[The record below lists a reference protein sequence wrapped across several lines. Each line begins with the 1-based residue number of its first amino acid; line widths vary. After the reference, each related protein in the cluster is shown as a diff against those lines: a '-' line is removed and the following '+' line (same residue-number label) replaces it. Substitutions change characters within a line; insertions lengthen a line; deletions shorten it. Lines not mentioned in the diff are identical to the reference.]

1 MNKKRY
7 KQLFVSIAAGGIKIL
22 LITLISAFT
31 ALPFVWMI
39 SSCLKPGSEV
49 MSSSSFLPS
58 TVTWDNLISVITS
71 SPIPTYIFNTMWI
84 SLVIVALQVI
94 TSALL
99 AYALVFMTFR
109 SRNILFGIIMATY
122 MLPVAATYIPSYII
136 LSKMNLL
143 NTFTGL
149 IISSTV
155 STFGIFQL
163 RQAFMQ
169 IPKSLVEAARID
181 GSSHLEIL
189 CNIVGPMTKSSF
201 ITLGLMSFISAY
213 NNYMWPSLITN
224 DPDKYLVSQGLRSF
238 FIEGGAYGTNWGLV
252 MAASAVIIVPLLVM
266 FALTE
271 KWFVNG
277 IGGETGVKG

>member
-71 SPIPTYIFNTMWI
+71 SPIPMYIFNTMWI

-99 AYALVFMTFR
+99 AYALVFMKFR

>member
-7 KQLFVSIAAGGIKIL
+7 KQLFVSIAAGEIKIL

-99 AYALVFMTFR
+99 AYALVFMKFR

-224 DPDKYLVSQGLRSF
+224 HPDKYLVSQGLRSF

>member
-7 KQLFVSIAAGGIKIL
+7 KQLFVSIAAGEIKIL

-99 AYALVFMTFR
+99 AYALVFMKFR

-238 FIEGGAYGTNWGLV
+238 FIEGGAYGANWGLV

>member
-99 AYALVFMTFR
+99 AYALVFMKFR

-155 STFGIFQL
+155 STFSIFQL

-238 FIEGGAYGTNWGLV
+238 FIEDGAYGTNWGLV

>member
-99 AYALVFMTFR
+99 AYALVFMKFR

-238 FIEGGAYGTNWGLV
+238 FIGDGAYGTNWGLV